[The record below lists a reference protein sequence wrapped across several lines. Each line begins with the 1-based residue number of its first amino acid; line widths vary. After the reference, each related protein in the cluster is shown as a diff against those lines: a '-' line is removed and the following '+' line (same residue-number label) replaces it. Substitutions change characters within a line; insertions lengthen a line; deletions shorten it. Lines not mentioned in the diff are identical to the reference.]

1 MNKKLLKKSLLL
13 VGVASVL
20 ITTLYARQGNG
31 DRQPP
36 KEAIE
41 ICVGQDE
48 GSQCTMNTPRGSLE
62 GQCKNTPDN
71 KYFVC
76 MPEGGPKGPGQ
87 QQ

>member
-1 MNKKLLKKSLLL
+1 MNKKILLTLSGIAIL
-13 VGVASVL
+13 VSS
-20 ITTLYARQGNG
+20 LYARPQNG
-31 DRQPP
+31 EPP

-41 ICVGQDE
+41 VCKGQDT

-76 MPEGGPKGPGQ
+76 MPKGGPKGPGQ
-87 QQ
+87 KQ